1 MSKVVKL
8 NFWRSCW
15 LVCCCFTYHSLLS
28 SVGAALIKI
37 LKVFNEYSSYLKN
50 AMDIQSQSFPGE
62 SNSSFFPTRKLAPLR
77 LLSWDLALLGLC
89 TTSQHPG
96 ELQRQ
101 EVSRLVP
108 PQKQVWS
115 DRPVLLLCHPHQHT
129 CWFSSYCFQQAP
141 KSWMLFLMQ
150 SELSSARCQVL
161 WLQSSHAV

>member
-37 LKVFNEYSSYLKN
+37 FKVFNEYSSYLKN

-62 SNSSFFPTRKLAPLR
+62 SNCSFFPTRKPAPLR

-101 EVSRLVP
+101 EVSRPVP
-108 PQKQVWS
+108 PQKLWCGLAGLFYCSAIPISTHVGFQVT
-115 DRPVLLLCHPHQHT
+115 V
-129 CWFSSYCFQQAP
+129 SS
-141 KSWMLFLMQ
+141 K
-150 SELSSARCQVL
+150 
-161 WLQSSHAV
+161 LQRTGCYF